1 MSQIQKTISPKV
13 EYRSVIGDLSFS
25 VCIPKGYTQDLG
37 LHKGD
42 YVRITQTDGK
52 IIIEK
57 AE

>member
-1 MSQIQKTISPKV
+1 MSQMQKTISPKV

-25 VCIPKGYTQDLG
+25 VCIPKGYMQDLD

-42 YVRITQTDGK
+42 YVRITRQDGK
-52 IIIEK
+52 IMIEK

>member
-1 MSQIQKTISPKV
+1 MSQIQKTVSPKV
-13 EYRSVIGDLSFS
+13 EYRSIIGDMSFS
-25 VCIPKGYTQDLG
+25 VCIPKGYVQDLD

-42 YVRITQTDGK
+42 YVRITQEGGK

>member
-1 MSQIQKTISPKV
+1 MSQFQKTASPKV
-13 EYRSVIGDLSFS
+13 EYRSIIGDLSFS
-25 VCIPKGYTQDLG
+25 VCIPKGYTQDLD

-42 YVRITQTDGK
+42 YVRITREDGK